1 MPPVLERRESNPT
14 TAFSCRHC
22 SFEAKA
28 FLRQGVQ
35 VRKFLTLFFTLCV
48 ALTSLTAQT
57 EKLKLATTT
66 STENSGLLSVLIPL
80 FEKTHGLRV
89 DIIAVGTGKALKLG
103 ENGDVDVLMVHAPAA
118 EMSFVEQGYGVNRRQ
133 VMHNDFIIVGSSS
146 DPAGVRGKSSAA
158 SALNQIAV
166 RGRLFISRGDDSGT
180 HKLEMQLWKSAAT
193 TPGGKWYKE
202 AGQGMGAVLT
212 MADYLQAYTL
222 TDRGTFLSMRDKLN
236 LDILVEK
243 DPDLYNQYSVIAVN
257 PALHAH
263 VNYRGALEFISWVTS
278 AEARNIMTGFKI
290 GGEQLFYPCAAE

>member
-1 MPPVLERRESNPT
+1 MPGNGYASRIGKARKQSHDSFFLPSNNNLE
-14 TAFSCRHC
+14 
-22 SFEAKA
+22 
-28 FLRQGVQ
+28 VQ
-35 VRKFLTLFFTLCV
+35 VRKISALFFILCV

-66 STENSGLLSVLIPL
+66 STENSGLLSVLIPP
-80 FEKTHGLRV
+80 FEKAHGIRI

-118 EMSFVEQGYGVNRRQ
+118 EMSFVDRGYGVNRREI
-133 VMHNDFIIVGSSS
+133 MHNDFIIVGPSS
-146 DPAGVRGKSSAA
+146 DPAAVRGKSSAA
-158 SALNQIAV
+158 AALNQIAFLEH
-166 RGRLFISRGDDSGT
+166 LFVSRGDDSGT
-180 HKLEMQLWKSAAT
+180 HKREMQLWKASGKS
-193 TPGGKWYKE
+193 PGGVWYKE

-222 TDRGTFLSMRDKLN
+222 TDRGTFLSMRDKLE

-263 VNYRGALEFISWVTS
+263 VNYGGALDFISWVTS
-278 AEARNIMTGFKI
+278 DDAREIISDFRI
-290 GGEQLFYPCAAE
+290 GGEQLFFPCAAE